1 MNNGAKQASLGCNRA
16 SLPPQHSLFCHT
28 TQPLLP
34 YNSGCI
40 GRQKRLFLYIMR
52 STSKQNPTK
61 TAKQIS
67 KTDFYFVTCFYSLD
81 NICIMNRKTYFLTR
95 IVEMIKLNA
104 SFLGLYE
111 LYRQESKNIQLYVP
125 FLTIKS

>member
-34 YNSGCI
+34 YYSGCI

-81 NICIMNRKTYFLTR
+81 NICIVNRKTYFLIR

-104 SFLGLYE
+104 SFFGLYE
-111 LYRQESKNIQLYVP
+111 LYRQESKNIQLYVT